1 MSRILISDS
10 TSYLPENL
18 MHDYGIIIIPL
29 NLHLEGKS
37 YKEGKD
43 ISHAEFYDI
52 FKSSKLFPTT
62 SQPSAGEF
70 LEVFEHLT
78 PEDEALVI
86 LISAELSGTV
96 QSALMAR
103 NMLETERQKNIHII
117 DSRSSSMGM
126 GFQLIKAGEMLAQG
140 RTMTEV
146 MEEVEI
152 IKIQQEIYFIVDNL
166 EYLVR
171 GGRLS
176 KSSGLI
182 GNLLQLKPVLTVK
195 EGKLELFDKVRTS
208 SRAVKLMMQQVEK
221 NKSRLTQLA
230 VIHVQAEEQ
239 ALKLQQVLQEQYG
252 ITALISE
259 AGPVIGAHT
268 GPGTLGIAFC

>member
-18 MHDYGIIIIPL
+18 INDYGIIIIPL

-37 YKEGKD
+37 YKEGRD
-43 ISHAEFYDI
+43 ISHAEFYHI
-52 FKSSKLFPTT
+52 FKSSKMFPTT

-70 LEVFEHLT
+70 LEVFQRLT
-78 PEDEALVI
+78 RDDEALVI

-103 NMLETERQKNIHII
+103 NMLETEQQKNIYII

-126 GFQLIKAGEMLAQG
+126 GFQLIKAGEMFAQG
-140 RTMTEV
+140 RTMSEV
-146 MEEVEI
+146 IEEVERI
-152 IKIQQEIYFIVDNL
+152 EIQQEIYFIVDNL

-182 GNLLQLKPVLTVK
+182 GNLLQLKPVLTVR

-208 SRAVKLMMQQVEK
+208 SRAVKLMKQQVEK
-221 NKSRLTQLA
+221 NKSWIKQLA
-230 VIHVQAEEQ
+230 VIHVQALEE
-239 ALKLQQVLQEQYG
+239 ALKLQQDLQEQYG

>member
-259 AGPVIGAHT
+259 AGPVVGAHT

>member
-1 MSRILISDS
+1 MCSSD
-10 TSYLPENL
+10 L
-18 MHDYGIIIIPL
+18 
-29 NLHLEGKS
+29 
-37 YKEGKD
+37 
-43 ISHAEFYDI
+43 
-52 FKSSKLFPTT
+52 
-62 SQPSAGEF
+62 
-70 LEVFEHLT
+70 
-78 PEDEALVI
+78 
-86 LISAELSGTV
+86 
-96 QSALMAR
+96 R
-103 NMLETERQKNIHII
+103 
-117 DSRSSSMGM
+117 
-126 GFQLIKAGEMLAQG
+126 
-140 RTMTEV
+140 
-146 MEEVEI
+146 EVER

-171 GGRLS
+171 GGRLR

-208 SRAVKLMMQQVEK
+208 SRAIKLMIQQVEK
-221 NKSRLTQLA
+221 NKSWLEQLA

-239 ALKLQQVLQEQYG
+239 ALKLQQDLQEQYG

>member
-1 MSRILISDS
+1 MSTILISDS

-18 MHDYGIIIIPL
+18 ISDYGIIIIPL

-37 YKEGKD
+37 YKEGRD
-43 ISHAEFYDI
+43 ISHAEFYNI
-52 FKSSKLFPTT
+52 FKSSKMFPTT

-70 LEVFEHLT
+70 LEVFQRLT
-78 PEDEALVI
+78 PDDEALVI
-86 LISAELSGTV
+86 LISAELSGTM

-103 NMLETERQKNIHII
+103 NMLVTERQKNIHII

-126 GFQLIKAGEMLAQG
+126 GFQLLKAGEMFAQG
-140 RTMTEV
+140 RTMSEV
-146 MEEVEI
+146 IEEVERI
-152 IKIQQEIYFIVDNL
+152 TIQQEIYFIVDNL

-182 GNLLQLKPVLTVK
+182 GNLLQLKPVLTVR

-208 SRAVKLMMQQVEK
+208 SRAVKLMKQQVEK
-221 NKSRLTQLA
+221 NKSWIKRLA
-230 VIHVQAEEQ
+230 VIHVQAEEE
-239 ALKLQQVLQEQYG
+239 ASKLQQDLQEQYG

>member
-18 MHDYGIIIIPL
+18 INNYGIIIIPL
-29 NLHLEGKS
+29 YIHLEGKS
-37 YKEGKD
+37 YKEGRD
-43 ISHAEFYDI
+43 ISHAEFYHI
-52 FKSSKLFPTT
+52 FESSKMFPTT

-70 LEVFEHLT
+70 LEVFQSLA

-103 NMLETERQKNIHII
+103 NMLENERQKNIHIV

-126 GFQLIKAGEMLAQG
+126 GFQLLKAGEMFTRG

-146 MEEVEI
+146 IEEVER
-152 IKIQQEIYFIVDNL
+152 IKIQQEIYFIVDDL

-176 KSSGLI
+176 RSSGLI
-182 GNLLQLKPVLTVK
+182 GNLLQLKPVLTLK
-195 EGKLELFDKVRTS
+195 DGKIELFDKVRTS
-208 SRAVKLMMQQVEK
+208 SRAIKLMMEQVEK
-221 NKSRLTQLA
+221 NKSWLTQLA
-230 VIHVQAEEQ
+230 VIHIQAEEQ
-239 ALKLQQVLQEQYG
+239 ALKLQENLQEQYD
-252 ITALISE
+252 ITIVVSE
-259 AGPVIGAHT
+259 AGPVIGSHT

>member
-10 TSYLPENL
+10 TSYLPGNL
-18 MHDYGIIIIPL
+18 INDYGIIIIPL

-37 YKEGKD
+37 YKEGRD
-43 ISHAEFYDI
+43 ISHAEFYNI
-52 FKSSKLFPTT
+52 FKSSKMFPTT

-70 LEVFEHLT
+70 LEVFQGLT
-78 PEDEALVI
+78 PDDEALVI
-86 LISAELSGTV
+86 LISAELSGTM

-126 GFQLIKAGEMLAQG
+126 GFQLIKAGEMFTRG
-140 RTMTEV
+140 RTMSEV
-146 MEEVEI
+146 IEEVER

-182 GNLLQLKPVLTVK
+182 GNLLQLKPVLTVR

-208 SRAVKLMMQQVEK
+208 SRAVKLMKQQVEK
-221 NKSRLTQLA
+221 NKSWIKRLA
-230 VIHVQAEEQ
+230 VIHVQAEAE
-239 ALKLQQVLQEQYG
+239 ALKLQQDLQEQYG

>member
-1 MSRILISDS
+1 MSRLLISDS

-18 MHDYGIIIIPL
+18 INNYGIIIIPL

-37 YKEGKD
+37 YKEGRD
-43 ISHAEFYDI
+43 ISHAEFYHI
-52 FKSSKLFPTT
+52 LKSSKMFPAT

-70 LEVFEHLT
+70 LEVFHSPT
-78 PEDEALVI
+78 PDDEALVI
-86 LISAELSGTV
+86 LVSAELSGTV
-96 QSALMAR
+96 QSALIAR
-103 NMLETERQKNIHII
+103 NMLEAHRQKNIHIV

-126 GFQLIKAGEMLAQG
+126 GFQLLKAGEMLAQG
-140 RTMTEV
+140 RTMSEV
-146 MEEVEI
+146 IEEVER
-152 IKIQQEIYFIVDNL
+152 IKIQQEIYFIVDDL

-182 GNLLQLKPVLTVK
+182 GNLLQLKPVLTVM

-221 NKSRLTQLA
+221 NKSWLKQLA
-230 VIHVQAEEQ
+230 VIHVQAEEE
-239 ALKLQQVLQEQYG
+239 ALKLQQDLQEQYG

>member
-1 MSRILISDS
+1 MSTILISDS

-18 MHDYGIIIIPL
+18 ISGLWHYYNTL

-37 YKEGKD
+37 YKEGRD
-43 ISHAEFYDI
+43 ISHAEFYNI
-52 FKSSKLFPTT
+52 FKSSKMFPTT

-70 LEVFEHLT
+70 LEVFQRLT
-78 PEDEALVI
+78 PDDEALVI
-86 LISAELSGTV
+86 LISAELSGTM

-103 NMLETERQKNIHII
+103 NMLVTERQKNIHII

-126 GFQLIKAGEMLAQG
+126 GFQLLKAGEMFAQG
-140 RTMTEV
+140 RTMSEV
-146 MEEVEI
+146 IEEVERI
-152 IKIQQEIYFIVDNL
+152 TIQQEIYFIVDNL

-182 GNLLQLKPVLTVK
+182 GNLLQLKPVLTVR

-208 SRAVKLMMQQVEK
+208 SRAVKLMKQQVEK
-221 NKSRLTQLA
+221 NKSWIKRLA
-230 VIHVQAEEQ
+230 VIHVQAEEE
-239 ALKLQQVLQEQYG
+239 ASKLQQDLQEQYG

>member
-10 TSYLPENL
+10 TSYLPGNL
-18 MHDYGIIIIPL
+18 INDYGIIIIPL

-37 YKEGKD
+37 YKEGRD
-43 ISHAEFYDI
+43 ISHAEFYNI
-52 FKSSKLFPTT
+52 FKSSKMFPTT

-70 LEVFEHLT
+70 LEVFQRLT
-78 PEDEALVI
+78 PDDEALVI
-86 LISAELSGTV
+86 LISAELSGTM

-126 GFQLIKAGEMLAQG
+126 GFQLLKAGKMFAQG
-140 RTMTEV
+140 RTMSEV
-146 MEEVEI
+146 IEEVERI
-152 IKIQQEIYFIVDNL
+152 TIQQEIYFIVDNL

-182 GNLLQLKPVLTVK
+182 GNLLQLKPVLTVR

-208 SRAVKLMMQQVEK
+208 SRAVKLMKQQVEK
-221 NKSRLTQLA
+221 NKSWIKRLA
-230 VIHVQAEEQ
+230 VIHVQAEEE
-239 ALKLQQVLQEQYG
+239 ASKLQQDLQEQYG

>member
-1 MSRILISDS
+1 MARILISDS

-18 MHDYGIIIIPL
+18 INDYGIIIIPL

-37 YKEGKD
+37 YKEGRD
-43 ISHAEFYDI
+43 ISHADFYHI
-52 FKSSKLFPTT
+52 FESSKMFPTT

-70 LEVFEHLT
+70 LEVFQSLA
-78 PEDEALVI
+78 PGDEALVI

-96 QSALMAR
+96 QSALLAR
-103 NMLETERQKNIHII
+103 NMLENERQNIHIV

-126 GFQLIKAGEMLAQG
+126 GFQLLKAGEMFTQG

-146 MEEVEI
+146 IEEVER
-152 IKIQQEIYFIVDNL
+152 IKIQQEIYFIVDDL

-176 KSSGLI
+176 RSSGLI
-182 GNLLQLKPVLTVK
+182 GNLLQLKPVLTLK
-195 EGKLELFDKVRTS
+195 DGKIELFDKVRTS
-208 SRAVKLMMQQVEK
+208 SRAIKLMMEQVEK
-221 NKSRLTQLA
+221 NKSWLTQLA
-230 VIHVQAEEQ
+230 VIHIQAEEQ
-239 ALKLQQVLQEQYG
+239 ALKLQKNLQEQYG
-252 ITALISE
+252 ITVVVSE
-259 AGPVIGAHT
+259 AGPVIGSHT

>member
-18 MHDYGIIIIPL
+18 INDYGITIIPL

-37 YKEGKD
+37 YKEGRD
-43 ISHAEFYDI
+43 ISHAEFYRI
-52 FKSSKLFPTT
+52 FKSSKMFPTT
-62 SQPSAGEF
+62 SQPSTGEF
-70 LEVFEHLT
+70 LEVFQSLT
-78 PEDEALVI
+78 PNDEALVI

-103 NMLETERQKNIHII
+103 NMLENDRQKNIHII

-126 GFQLIKAGEMLAQG
+126 GFQLLKAGEMFTQG
-140 RTMTEV
+140 RTMPEV
-146 MEEVEI
+146 IAEVEA
-152 IKIQQEIYFIVDNL
+152 IKIRQEIYFIVDNL

-182 GNLLQLKPVLTVK
+182 GNLLQLKPVLTVR

-208 SRAVKLMMQQVEK
+208 PRAVKLMMQQVEK
-221 NKSRLTQLA
+221 NKSRLKQLA
-230 VIHVQAEEQ
+230 VIHVQAEEE
-239 ALKLQQVLQEQYG
+239 ALKLQQDLQEQYG
-252 ITALISE
+252 ITAIISE

>member
-18 MHDYGIIIIPL
+18 INEYGIIIIPL

-37 YKEGKD
+37 YKEGRD
-43 ISHAEFYDI
+43 ISHAEFYNI
-52 FKSSKLFPTT
+52 FKSSKTFPTT

-70 LEVFEHLT
+70 LEVFQRLSCD
-78 PEDEALVI
+78 DEALVVA
-86 LISAELSGTV
+86 ISSELSGTV

-103 NMLETERQKNIHII
+103 NMLETRLQKNIHII

-126 GFQLIKAGEMLAQG
+126 GFQLLKAGEMFAQG

-146 MEEVEI
+146 IEEVER

-171 GGRLS
+171 GGRLR

-208 SRAVKLMMQQVEK
+208 SRAIKLMIQQVEK
-221 NKSRLTQLA
+221 NKSWLEQLA
-230 VIHVQAEEQ
+230 VKH
-239 ALKLQQVLQEQYG
+239 
-252 ITALISE
+252 
-259 AGPVIGAHT
+259 
-268 GPGTLGIAFC
+268 

>member
-1 MSRILISDS
+1 MSSILISDS

-18 MHDYGIIIIPL
+18 ISDYGIIIIPL

-37 YKEGKD
+37 YKEGRD
-43 ISHAEFYDI
+43 ISHAEFYHI
-52 FKSSKLFPTT
+52 FKSSKMFPTT

-70 LEVFEHLT
+70 LEVFQRLT
-78 PEDEALVI
+78 PDDEALVI

-103 NMLETERQKNIHII
+103 NMLETEQQKNIYII

-126 GFQLIKAGEMLAQG
+126 GFQLIKAGEMFAQG
-140 RTMTEV
+140 RTMSEV
-146 MEEVEI
+146 IEEVERI
-152 IKIQQEIYFIVDNL
+152 EIQQEIYFIVDNL

-182 GNLLQLKPVLTVK
+182 GNLLQLKPVLTVR

-208 SRAVKLMMQQVEK
+208 SRAVKLMMRQVEK
-221 NKSRLTQLA
+221 NKSWIKQLA
-230 VIHVQAEEQ
+230 VIHVQALEE
-239 ALKLQQVLQEQYG
+239 ALKLQQDLQEQYG

>member
-1 MSRILISDS
+1 MSKILISDS

-18 MHDYGIIIIPL
+18 INDYGIIIIPL

-37 YKEGKD
+37 YKEGLD
-43 ISHAEFYDI
+43 ISHAEFYHI
-52 FKSSKLFPTT
+52 FESSKMFPTT

-70 LEVFEHLT
+70 LEVFQSLA
-78 PEDEALVI
+78 PGDEALVI

-96 QSALMAR
+96 QSALLAR
-103 NMLETERQKNIHII
+103 NMLENERQENIHII

-126 GFQLIKAGEMLAQG
+126 GFQLLKAGEMFAQG
-140 RTMTEV
+140 RTMSEV
-146 MEEVEI
+146 IEEVERI
-152 IKIQQEIYFIVDNL
+152 TIQQEIYFIVDDL

-182 GNLLQLKPVLTVK
+182 GNLLQLKPVLTVR

-221 NKSRLTQLA
+221 NKSWLEQLA
-230 VIHVQAEEQ
+230 VIHVQAEEE
-239 ALKLQQVLQEQYG
+239 ALKLQQDLQEQYG

>member
-1 MSRILISDS
+1 MSTILISDS

-18 MHDYGIIIIPL
+18 ISDYGIIIIPL

-37 YKEGKD
+37 YKEGRD
-43 ISHAEFYDI
+43 ISHAEFYNI
-52 FKSSKLFPTT
+52 FKSSKMFPTT

-70 LEVFEHLT
+70 LEVFQRLT
-78 PEDEALVI
+78 PDDEALVI
-86 LISAELSGTV
+86 LISAELSGTM

-126 GFQLIKAGEMLAQG
+126 GFQLLKAGKMFAQG
-140 RTMTEV
+140 RTMSEV
-146 MEEVEI
+146 IEEVERI
-152 IKIQQEIYFIVDNL
+152 TIQQEIYFIVDNL

-182 GNLLQLKPVLTVK
+182 GNLLQLKPVLTVR

-208 SRAVKLMMQQVEK
+208 SRAVKLMKQQVEK
-221 NKSRLTQLA
+221 NKSWIKRLA
-230 VIHVQAEEQ
+230 VIHVQAEEE
-239 ALKLQQVLQEQYG
+239 ASKLQQDLQEQYG

>member
-1 MSRILISDS
+1 MSKILISDS

-18 MHDYGIIIIPL
+18 INDYGIIIIPL

-37 YKEGKD
+37 YKEGLD
-43 ISHAEFYDI
+43 ISHAEFYHI
-52 FKSSKLFPTT
+52 FESSKMFPTT

-70 LEVFEHLT
+70 LEVFQSLA
-78 PEDEALVI
+78 PGDEALVI

-96 QSALMAR
+96 QSALLAR
-103 NMLETERQKNIHII
+103 NMLENERQENIHII

-126 GFQLIKAGEMLAQG
+126 GFQLLKAGEMFAQG
-140 RTMTEV
+140 RTMSEV
-146 MEEVEI
+146 IEEVER
-152 IKIQQEIYFIVDNL
+152 IKIQQEIYFIVDDL

-182 GNLLQLKPVLTVK
+182 GNLLQLKPVLTVR

-221 NKSRLTQLA
+221 NKSWLEQLA
-230 VIHVQAEEQ
+230 VIHVQAEEE
-239 ALKLQQVLQEQYG
+239 ALKLQQDLQEQYG

>member
-18 MHDYGIIIIPL
+18 INDYGITIIPL

-37 YKEGKD
+37 YKEGRD
-43 ISHAEFYDI
+43 ISHAEFYRI
-52 FKSSKLFPTT
+52 LKSSKMFPTT
-62 SQPSAGEF
+62 SQPSTGEF
-70 LEVFEHLT
+70 LEVFQSLT
-78 PEDEALVI
+78 PNDEALVI

-103 NMLETERQKNIHII
+103 NMLENDRQKNIHII

-126 GFQLIKAGEMLAQG
+126 GFQLLKAGEMFTQG
-140 RTMTEV
+140 RTMPEV
-146 MEEVEI
+146 IAEI
-152 IKIQQEIYFIVDNL
+152 EAIKIRQEIYFIVDNL

-182 GNLLQLKPVLTVK
+182 GNLLQLKPVLTVR

-208 SRAVKLMMQQVEK
+208 PRAVKLMMQQVEK
-221 NKSRLTQLA
+221 NKSRLKQLA
-230 VIHVQAEEQ
+230 VIHVQAEEE
-239 ALKLQQVLQEQYG
+239 ALKLQQDLQEQYG
-252 ITALISE
+252 ITAIISE

>member
-1 MSRILISDS
+1 MSKILISDS
-10 TSYLPENL
+10 TSYLPKNL
-18 MHDYGIIIIPL
+18 INDYGIIIIPL

-37 YKEGKD
+37 YKEGRD
-43 ISHAEFYDI
+43 ISHAEFYNI
-52 FKSSKLFPTT
+52 FKSSKTFPTT

-70 LEVFEHLT
+70 LEVFQRLT
-78 PEDEALVI
+78 PDDEALVI
-86 LISAELSGTV
+86 LISAELSGTM

-103 NMLETERQKNIHII
+103 NMLETEQQKNIHII

-126 GFQLIKAGEMLAQG
+126 GFQLLKAGKMFAQG
-140 RTMTEV
+140 RTMSEV
-146 MEEVEI
+146 KEEVERI
-152 IKIQQEIYFIVDNL
+152 RIQQEIYFIVDNL

-182 GNLLQLKPVLTVK
+182 GNLLQLKPVLTVR

-221 NKSRLTQLA
+221 NKSWLEQLA
-230 VIHVQAEEQ
+230 VIHVQAEEE
-239 ALKLQQVLQEQYG
+239 ALKLQQNLQEQYG
-252 ITALISE
+252 ITVLISE

>member
-1 MSRILISDS
+1 M
-10 TSYLPENL
+10 
-18 MHDYGIIIIPL
+18 
-29 NLHLEGKS
+29 
-37 YKEGKD
+37 
-43 ISHAEFYDI
+43 
-52 FKSSKLFPTT
+52 
-62 SQPSAGEF
+62 
-70 LEVFEHLT
+70 
-78 PEDEALVI
+78 
-86 LISAELSGTV
+86 

-126 GFQLIKAGEMLAQG
+126 GFQLLKAGEMFAQG
-140 RTMTEV
+140 RTMSEV
-146 MEEVEI
+146 IEEVERI
-152 IKIQQEIYFIVDNL
+152 TIQQEIYFIVDNL

-182 GNLLQLKPVLTVK
+182 GNLLQLKPVLTVR

-208 SRAVKLMMQQVEK
+208 SRAVKLMKQQVEK
-221 NKSRLTQLA
+221 NKSWIKRLA
-230 VIHVQAEEQ
+230 VIHVQAEEE
-239 ALKLQQVLQEQYG
+239 ASKLQQDLQEQYG

>member
-18 MHDYGIIIIPL
+18 INEYGIIIIPL

-37 YKEGKD
+37 YKEGRD
-43 ISHAEFYDI
+43 ISHAEFYNI
-52 FKSSKLFPTT
+52 FKSSKTFPTT

-70 LEVFEHLT
+70 LEVFQRLSCD
-78 PEDEALVI
+78 DEALVVA
-86 LISAELSGTV
+86 ISSELSGTV

-103 NMLETERQKNIHII
+103 NMLETRLQKNIHII

-126 GFQLIKAGEMLAQG
+126 GFQLLKAGEMFAQG

-146 MEEVEI
+146 IEEVER

-171 GGRLS
+171 GGRLR

-208 SRAVKLMMQQVEK
+208 SRAIKLMIQQVEK
-221 NKSRLTQLA
+221 NKSWLEQLA

-239 ALKLQQVLQEQYG
+239 ALKLQQDLQEQYG

>member
-1 MSRILISDS
+1 MSTILISDS

-18 MHDYGIIIIPL
+18 ISDYGIIIIPL

-37 YKEGKD
+37 YKEGRD
-43 ISHAEFYDI
+43 ISHAEFYNI
-52 FKSSKLFPTT
+52 FKSSKMFPTT

-70 LEVFEHLT
+70 LEVFQRLT
-78 PEDEALVI
+78 PDDEALVI
-86 LISAELSGTV
+86 LISAELSGTM

-126 GFQLIKAGEMLAQG
+126 GFQLLKAGEMFAQG
-140 RTMTEV
+140 RTMSEV
-146 MEEVEI
+146 IEEVERI
-152 IKIQQEIYFIVDNL
+152 TIQQEIYFIVDNL

-182 GNLLQLKPVLTVK
+182 GNLLQLKPVLTVR

-208 SRAVKLMMQQVEK
+208 SRAVKLMKQQVEK
-221 NKSRLTQLA
+221 NKSWIKRLA
-230 VIHVQAEEQ
+230 VIHVQAEEE
-239 ALKLQQVLQEQYG
+239 ASKLQQDLQEQYG

>member
-18 MHDYGIIIIPL
+18 INNYGIIIIPL
-29 NLHLEGKS
+29 YIHLEGKS
-37 YKEGKD
+37 YKEGRD
-43 ISHAEFYDI
+43 ISHAEFYHI
-52 FKSSKLFPTT
+52 FESSKMFPTT

-70 LEVFEHLT
+70 LEVFQSLA

-103 NMLETERQKNIHII
+103 NMLENGRQENIHII

-126 GFQLIKAGEMLAQG
+126 GFQLLKAGEMFTRG

-146 MEEVEI
+146 IEEVER
-152 IKIQQEIYFIVDNL
+152 IKIQQEIYFIVDDL

-176 KSSGLI
+176 RSSGLI
-182 GNLLQLKPVLTVK
+182 GNLLQLKPVLTLK
-195 EGKLELFDKVRTS
+195 DGKIELFDKVRTS
-208 SRAVKLMMQQVEK
+208 SRAIKLMMEQVEK
-221 NKSRLTQLA
+221 NKSWLTQLA
-230 VIHVQAEEQ
+230 VIHIQAEEQ
-239 ALKLQQVLQEQYG
+239 ALKLQENLQEQYD
-252 ITALISE
+252 ITTVVSE
-259 AGPVIGAHT
+259 AGPVIGSHT

>member
-1 MSRILISDS
+1 MSTILISDS

-18 MHDYGIIIIPL
+18 ISDYGIIIIPL

-37 YKEGKD
+37 YKEGRD
-43 ISHAEFYDI
+43 ISHAEFYHI
-52 FKSSKLFPTT
+52 FKSSKMFPTT

-70 LEVFEHLT
+70 LEVFQRLT
-78 PEDEALVI
+78 PDDEALVI

-103 NMLETERQKNIHII
+103 NMLETEQQKNIHII

-126 GFQLIKAGEMLAQG
+126 GFQLIKAGEMFTRG
-140 RTMTEV
+140 RTMSEV
-146 MEEVEI
+146 IEEVER

-182 GNLLQLKPVLTVK
+182 GNLLQLKPVLTVR

-208 SRAVKLMMQQVEK
+208 SRAVKLMKQQVEK
-221 NKSRLTQLA
+221 NKSWIKRLA
-230 VIHVQAEEQ
+230 VIHVQAEAE
-239 ALKLQQVLQEQYG
+239 ALKLQQDLQEQYG

>member
-1 MSRILISDS
+1 MSTLLISDS

-18 MHDYGIIIIPL
+18 INDYGIIIIPL

-37 YKEGKD
+37 YKEGRD
-43 ISHAEFYDI
+43 ISHAEFYHL
-52 FKSSKLFPTT
+52 FKSSKMFPTT

-70 LEVFEHLT
+70 LEVFQSLN
-78 PEDEALVI
+78 PDDEALVI

-103 NMLETERQKNIHII
+103 NMLETRLQKNIHII

-126 GFQLIKAGEMLAQG
+126 GFQLLKAGEMFAQG
-140 RTMTEV
+140 RTMSEV
-146 MEEVEI
+146 IEKVER

-176 KSSGLI
+176 KGSGLI

-208 SRAVKLMMQQVEK
+208 SRAVKLMKKQVEK
-221 NKSRLTQLA
+221 NKSWLKQLA
-230 VIHVQAEEQ
+230 VIHVQAEEE
-239 ALKLQQVLQEQYG
+239 ALKLQQDLQEQYG

>member
-1 MSRILISDS
+1 MSTILISDS

-18 MHDYGIIIIPL
+18 ISDYGIIIIPL
-29 NLHLEGKS
+29 NLHLEGKP
-37 YKEGKD
+37 YKEGRD
-43 ISHAEFYDI
+43 ISHAEFYHI
-52 FKSSKLFPTT
+52 FKSSKMFPTT

-70 LEVFEHLT
+70 LEVFQRLT
-78 PEDEALVI
+78 PDDEALVI
-86 LISAELSGTV
+86 LISAELSGTM

-126 GFQLIKAGEMLAQG
+126 GFQLLKAGKMFAQG
-140 RTMTEV
+140 RTMSEV
-146 MEEVEI
+146 IEEVERI
-152 IKIQQEIYFIVDNL
+152 TIQQEIYFIVDNL

-182 GNLLQLKPVLTVK
+182 GNLLQLKPVLTVR

-208 SRAVKLMMQQVEK
+208 SRAVKLMKQQVEK
-221 NKSRLTQLA
+221 NKSWIKRLA
-230 VIHVQAEEQ
+230 VIHVQAEEE
-239 ALKLQQVLQEQYG
+239 ASKLQQDLQEQYG

>member
-18 MHDYGIIIIPL
+18 MRDYGIIIIPL

-259 AGPVIGAHT
+259 AGPVVGAHT

>member
-1 MSRILISDS
+1 MSKILISDS

-18 MHDYGIIIIPL
+18 INDYGIIIIPL

-37 YKEGKD
+37 YKEGLD
-43 ISHAEFYDI
+43 ISHAEFYHI
-52 FKSSKLFPTT
+52 FESSKMFPTT

-70 LEVFEHLT
+70 LEVFQSLA

-103 NMLETERQKNIHII
+103 NMLENERQKNIHIV

-126 GFQLIKAGEMLAQG
+126 GFQLLKAGEMFTRG

-146 MEEVEI
+146 IEEVER
-152 IKIQQEIYFIVDNL
+152 IKIQQEIYFIVDDL

-176 KSSGLI
+176 RSSGLI
-182 GNLLQLKPVLTVK
+182 GNLLQLKPVLTLK
-195 EGKLELFDKVRTS
+195 DGKIELFDKVRTS
-208 SRAVKLMMQQVEK
+208 SRAIKLMMEQVEK
-221 NKSRLTQLA
+221 NKSWLTQLA
-230 VIHVQAEEQ
+230 VIHIQAEEQ
-239 ALKLQQVLQEQYG
+239 ALKLQENLQEQYD
-252 ITALISE
+252 ITTVVSE
-259 AGPVIGAHT
+259 AGPVIGSHT

>member
-18 MHDYGIIIIPL
+18 INNYGIIIIPL
-29 NLHLEGKS
+29 YIHLEGKS
-37 YKEGKD
+37 YKEGRD
-43 ISHAEFYDI
+43 ISHAEFYHI
-52 FKSSKLFPTT
+52 FESSKMFPTT

-70 LEVFEHLT
+70 LEVFQSLA

-103 NMLETERQKNIHII
+103 NMLENERQKNIHIV

-126 GFQLIKAGEMLAQG
+126 GFQLLKAGEMFTRG

-146 MEEVEI
+146 IEEVER
-152 IKIQQEIYFIVDNL
+152 IKIQQEIYFIVDDL

-176 KSSGLI
+176 RSSGLI
-182 GNLLQLKPVLTVK
+182 GNLLQLKPVLTLK
-195 EGKLELFDKVRTS
+195 DGKIELFDKVRTS
-208 SRAVKLMMQQVEK
+208 SRAIKLMMEQVEK
-221 NKSRLTQLA
+221 NKSWLTQLA
-230 VIHVQAEEQ
+230 VIHIQAEEQ
-239 ALKLQQVLQEQYG
+239 ALKLQENLQEQYD
-252 ITALISE
+252 ITTVVSE
-259 AGPVIGAHT
+259 AGPVIGSHT

>member
-1 MSRILISDS
+1 MSTLLISDS
-10 TSYLPENL
+10 TSYLPENIIN
-18 MHDYGIIIIPL
+18 DYGIIIIPL

-37 YKEGKD
+37 YKEGRD
-43 ISHAEFYDI
+43 ISHTEFYHI
-52 FKSSKLFPTT
+52 FRSSKTFPTT

-70 LEVFEHLT
+70 LEVFERLT
-78 PEDEALVI
+78 PDDEALVI

-103 NMLETERQKNIHII
+103 NMLDAQRQKNIHIR

-126 GFQLIKAGEMLAQG
+126 GFQLLKAGEMFAQG
-140 RTMTEV
+140 KTMSEV
-146 MEEVEI
+146 IEEVER
-152 IKIQQEIYFIVDNL
+152 IKIHQEIYFIVDNL

-208 SRAVKLMMQQVEK
+208 SRAVKLMKKQVEK
-221 NKSRLTQLA
+221 NKSWLKQLA
-230 VIHVQAEEQ
+230 VIHVQAEEE
-239 ALKLQQVLQEQYG
+239 ALKLQQDLQEQYG

>member
-18 MHDYGIIIIPL
+18 INNYGIIIIPL
-29 NLHLEGKS
+29 YIHLEGKS
-37 YKEGKD
+37 YKEGRD
-43 ISHAEFYDI
+43 ISHAEFYHI
-52 FKSSKLFPTT
+52 FESSKMFPTT

-70 LEVFEHLT
+70 LEVFQSLA

-103 NMLETERQKNIHII
+103 NMLENERQNIHIV

-126 GFQLIKAGEMLAQG
+126 GFQLLKAGEMFTQG

-146 MEEVEI
+146 IEEVER
-152 IKIQQEIYFIVDNL
+152 IKIQQEIYFIVDDL

-176 KSSGLI
+176 RSSGLI
-182 GNLLQLKPVLTVK
+182 GNLLQLKPVLTLK
-195 EGKLELFDKVRTS
+195 DGKIELFDKVRTS
-208 SRAVKLMMQQVEK
+208 SRAIKLMMEQVEK
-221 NKSRLTQLA
+221 NKSWLTQLA
-230 VIHVQAEEQ
+230 VIHIQAEEQ
-239 ALKLQQVLQEQYG
+239 ALKLQKNLQEQYG
-252 ITALISE
+252 ITVVVSE
-259 AGPVIGAHT
+259 AGPVIGSHT